1 MARPSVRQM
10 NDAFAED
17 PMLPFVLPNPPDF
30 AVVGYVAGHLLLVP
44 LLLGF
49 AAWAVQHGP
58 LDLALA
64 RLFADD
70 TGQSFAW
77 RQSAWLDVLGHQAA
91 RALPIIVG
99 GVALA
104 AGAAG
109 FFLAQLRPWRQILL
123 TLGAAMIAGP
133 ALVNFLKTMTTQH
146 CPATLTEFGGVV
158 SYAVDRAAP
167 FWVATPR
174 DAGHCLPSGH
184 AGGGYALLALYFT
197 GWAAGRPNWRWQGLA
212 IGVVTGLVFSAVR
225 MMQGENFASATMWS
239 AAIAWT
245 VAALFFLPLVCRA
258 ATPRP

>member
-1 MARPSVRQM
+1 MARLGVRRM

-17 PMLPFVLPNPPDF
+17 PMRPFALPNPPDL
-30 AVVGYVAGHLLLVP
+30 AVAGYVAGHLLLVP

-77 RQSAWLDVLGHQAA
+77 RYSVWLDVLGHQAA
-91 RALPIIVG
+91 RGLPIIVG

-104 AGAAG
+104 AGMAG

-123 TLGAAMIAGP
+123 TIGAAMIAGP
-133 ALVNFLKTMTTQH
+133 ALVNELKTMTTQH

-158 SYAVDRAAP
+158 SYAADRAAP
-167 FWVATPR
+167 FWAATPR

-184 AGGGYALLALYFT
+184 AGSGYALLALYFA
-197 GWAAGRPNWRWQGLA
+197 GWAAGRPDWRWQGLA
-212 IGVVTGLVFSAVR
+212 IGVVAGLVFGAVR
-225 MMQGENFASATMWS
+225 MMQGENFASATLWS

-245 VAALFFLPLVCRA
+245 IAALFFLPLVCRA